1 MEYRN
6 NDILIY
12 PAIPLAT
19 YPTQQLSSDH
29 DQQQVSSRKE
39 YRKDMLSAVSSPK
52 VNFCRPVGSK
62 FIFLQCKKPFPHA
75 PRCGNGGCSRWSQSV
90 NLGRFAGEKI
100 GERKRDG
107 RKNTQAWPSE
117 KSHHTEHFARG
128 TDNPHRTFGD

>member
-62 FIFLQCKKPFPHA
+62 FIFLQCKKPFP
-75 PRCGNGGCSRWSQSV
+75 PRSAVWERRMLPV
-90 NLGRFAGEKI
+90 VAVRKLGEVR
-100 GERKRDG
+100 R
-107 RKNTQAWPSE
+107 
-117 KSHHTEHFARG
+117 
-128 TDNPHRTFGD
+128 